1 MSTAKCISMN
11 DLAYLAKTDSCA
23 FEILYLRLQ
32 NLIRTWV
39 RPYHLPGASKE
50 DILQEAALG
59 LLNAVKIYDPDF
71 SKDFMALAKTCVMR
85 HVFNV
90 VKKEMRKKNML
101 FYNSMR
107 FEEPVGDND
116 DCTLGDIVPSLDN
129 VYEDLVVMIDT
140 AEVLNSTSFSKLEDA
155 VFRLRMEKDL
165 GIQEICNA
173 LGCSYK
179 RVDNAMQRIKGKLMS
194 KARASK
200 SMVKT
205 SRKLVTG

>member
-11 DLAYLAKTDSCA
+11 ELAYLAKTDSCA

-32 NLIRTWV
+32 NLIRNWV

-59 LLNAVKIYDPDF
+59 LLNAVKVYDPDY
-71 SKDFMALAKTCVMR
+71 SSDFMALAKTCVMR

-90 VKKEMRKKNML
+90 VKKELRKKNMM

-107 FEEPVGDND
+107 LEEPVGENEE
-116 DCTLGDIVPSLDN
+116 CTLSDIVSSSDN
-129 VYEDLVVMIDT
+129 VYEDLIVTIDI

-155 VFRLRMEKDL
+155 VFKLRMEKDM
-165 GIQEICNA
+165 GIQDICSV

-179 RVDNAMQRIKGKLMS
+179 RVDNALQRIKVKIMSRVRTGKS
-194 KARASK
+194 AKEPQKA
-200 SMVKT
+200 VI
-205 SRKLVTG
+205 G

>member
-11 DLAYLAKTDSCA
+11 DLAYLAKADTCA

-39 RPYHLPGASKE
+39 KPYYLPGASKE

-59 LLNAVKIYDPDF
+59 LLNAVRIYDPDY

-90 VKKEMRKKNML
+90 VKKEMRKKNMV

-107 FEEPVGDND
+107 FEEPLGDTD

-129 VYEDLVVMIDT
+129 AYEDLIVTIDT

-165 GIQEICNA
+165 GIQEICSI

-179 RVDNAMQRIKGKLMS
+179 RVDNALQRIKGKLMS
-194 KARASK
+194 RSNASK
-200 SMVKT
+200 SLVKN
-205 SRKLVTG
+205 SQKAVTV